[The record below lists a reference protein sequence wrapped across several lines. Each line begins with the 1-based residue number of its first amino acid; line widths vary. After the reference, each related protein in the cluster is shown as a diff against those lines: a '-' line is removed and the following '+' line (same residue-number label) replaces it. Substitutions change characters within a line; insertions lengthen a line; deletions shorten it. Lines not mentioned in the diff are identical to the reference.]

1 MGHAV
6 VESLDGKKT
15 EREVK
20 RKENDNKQVIKV
32 DK

>member
-6 VESLDGKKT
+6 VDSLDGKKT
-15 EREVK
+15 EREAK